1 MRALFA
7 TIVIAEALLATRPAE
22 ACVEVSP
29 VVGYRR
35 CSAFGAG
42 WDSSHAAPGP
52 PLFVSPRRNPLAP
65 TTYRPGSLV
74 DAADDASGGGRR
86 LGCIEIRAERMD
98 DSTVPAGSVVVA
110 FSFGNSCDHP
120 VRIALQNTRVV
131 AKGDTQ
137 DGAPSEPLKLYD
149 PASEVV
155 TMSLDGRDQAREVL
169 EFDSPARK
177 SPAAPT
183 ACIDL
188 TGASP
193 DAHPATL
200 QPICTSAARGGAD
213 DHEVIGHNWSVAYG
227 DGWGPRIPL
236 FVEFQAVAQ
245 TENLGEGRYDSNAG
259 DTRTYTLNG
268 NALGRAVSYAADFR
282 VSARFAGPVYA
293 GILFRVGGGR
303 LVTRSAS
310 PIDVPGV
317 RPEGGLVSADVG
329 LLMGASVVHWAGARI
344 RAEVG
349 AGGRLL
355 ALGVASTTCKPD
367 ASCNLVGYRGL
378 LEPRLVL
385 DAWITPWWSVG
396 ASLGLDAIGPTGALV
411 GLSLAFHVRG
421 FDGGP

>member
-7 TIVIAEALLATRPAE
+7 TIVLAEALLATQPAE
-22 ACVEVSP
+22 ACIEVSP

-42 WDSSHAAPGP
+42 WDSSHAFAGQ

-65 TTYRPGSLV
+65 TIYRTGSLI
-74 DAADDASGGGRR
+74 DGADDASSGGRR
-86 LGCIEIRAERMD
+86 LGCLEVRAERID
-98 DSTVPAGSVVVA
+98 DSTVRAGSVVVG
-110 FSFGNSCDHP
+110 FRFGNACDHA
-120 VRIALQNTRVV
+120 VRVALQNIRVV
-131 AKGDTQ
+131 AKREFQ
-137 DGAPSEPLKLYD
+137 DDAPSEPLRLYN

-169 EFDSPARK
+169 EFDSPDRE

-193 DAHPATL
+193 DARPTKL
-200 QPICTSAARGGAD
+200 QPICTSAARGRAD
-213 DHEVIGHNWSVAYG
+213 EHEVIGHNWSTAYG

-245 TENLGEGRYDSNAG
+245 TVNLGEGSYESNAG
-259 DTRTYTLNG
+259 DARTYTLNSS
-268 NALGRAVSYAADFR
+268 ALGSAVSYAADFR

-310 PIDVPGV
+310 AIDVPGV
-317 RPEGGLVSADVG
+317 RPEGVLVSADVG
-329 LLMGASVVHWAGARI
+329 LLMGATVVHWQGARI

-367 ASCNLVGYRGL
+367 VSCNAVGYRGL

-385 DAWITPWWSVG
+385 DTWITPWWSVG
-396 ASLGLDAIGPTGALV
+396 ASLGLDAVGPAGALV
-411 GLSLAFHVRG
+411 GLSLAFHVRA

>member
-1 MRALFA
+1 MKAPFA
-7 TIVIAEALLATRPAE
+7 AIVLAEVLLAIRPAD

-42 WDSSHAAPGP
+42 WDSSHAVAGP
-52 PLFVSPRRNPLAP
+52 PLFVRPRRNPLAP

-74 DAADDASGGGRR
+74 DGADDASGGGRR
-86 LGCIEIRAERMD
+86 LGCLEVRAERMD

-110 FSFGNSCDHP
+110 FSFGNACDHP
-120 VRIALQNTRVV
+120 VRIALQNIRVV
-131 AKGDTQ
+131 AEREFQ
-137 DGAPSEPLKLYD
+137 DDSPSEPLKLYD

-169 EFDSPARK
+169 EFDSPARE

-188 TGASP
+188 TRAAP
-193 DAHPATL
+193 DALPTTL
-200 QPICTSAARGGAD
+200 QPICTSAARGRAD
-213 DHEVIGHNWSVAYG
+213 EHEVIGHNWSVSYE

-236 FVEFQAVAQ
+236 FVEFQASAQ
-245 TENLGEGRYDSNAG
+245 TVNLGEGSYDSNAG

-268 NALGRAVSYAADFR
+268 NALGRTVSYAADFR

-303 LVTRSAS
+303 LVARSAS

-317 RPEGGLVSADVG
+317 RLEGGLVNADVG
-329 LLMGASVVHWAGARI
+329 LLIGATVAHWQGARI

-355 ALGVASTTCKPD
+355 AMGVASTTCKPD
-367 ASCNLVGYRGL
+367 VSCNVLGYRGL

-385 DAWITPWWSVG
+385 DTWITPWWSLG
-396 ASLGLDAIGPTGALV
+396 ASLGLDAVGPAGALV